1 MQEQLELLKELQ
13 ELDKNLGNTR
23 QKRQKLEAE
32 TAVQKA
38 ELDRI
43 QAMVDTLDASLTDLR
58 DQGGDLNQ
66 ALAQEQEN
74 IKKAEGRLPAIKT
87 QKEYVAVLK
96 EIDTAKKLTKD
107 LQDRIQANR
116 EELSALEKDR
126 AEKAVEVAALSEKVV
141 GRCQEIDTAAGGID
155 ASLAS
160 DEARRAELLGG
171 LQVPLRKRYLMLL
184 ERRNGVAV
192 VAARQGTCLGC
203 NMHLPPQLF
212 NSLFTSQEVQSCPHC
227 NRLLFLVVSE

>member
-13 ELDKNLGNTR
+13 DLDKTLGGTR
-23 QKRQKLEAE
+23 QQRQKLESEMAML
-32 TAVQKA
+32 KA
-38 ELDRI
+38 DLDRI

-66 ALAQEQEN
+66 ALTQEQEN
-74 IKKAEGRLPAIKT
+74 IKKAEGRLPVIKT

-126 AEKAVEVAALSEKVV
+126 AEKAAELDALGGKVN
-141 GRCQEIDTAAGGID
+141 GRCQEIEAAAGDID
-155 ASLAS
+155 ASLVS
-160 DEARRAELLGG
+160 GEARRAELLAG
-171 LQVPLRKRYLMLL
+171 LPLPLRKRYQMLL

-192 VAARQGTCLGC
+192 VPARLGTCLGC
-203 NMHLPPQLF
+203 NMHLPPQLY

-227 NRLLFLVVSE
+227 NRLLFLITAE